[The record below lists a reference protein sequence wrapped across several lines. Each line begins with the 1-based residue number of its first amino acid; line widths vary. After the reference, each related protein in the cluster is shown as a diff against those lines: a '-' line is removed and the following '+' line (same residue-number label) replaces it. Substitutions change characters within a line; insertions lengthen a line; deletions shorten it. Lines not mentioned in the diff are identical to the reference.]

1 MTDTSWRSLSTWTQ
15 LCLKPLTFHLEGHAQ
30 GRLKR
35 PGHNHI
41 LRIAHLM
48 SDHSKLAKLL
58 DTNFP
63 SPLPILRFLFLFY
76 HIGLYI
82 KKKKKKLSFTQQL
95 DCRQFC
101 FSSFPLSQR
110 PYLVTMQAVSSWEI
124 SINIRCSFSEFSTR
138 QIFWNSLWKLIHQIL
153 PLIWSEFIW
162 LSQRMTNIYDPLE
175 PYLIRSQ

>member
-48 SDHSKLAKLL
+48 SDDSKLAKLL

-82 KKKKKKLSFTQQL
+82 KKKKKNLVLLSNLIVGSFV
-95 DCRQFC
+95 
-101 FSSFPLSQR
+101 FPLFLYHKGPTWSPCKQSALEK
-110 PYLVTMQAVSSWEI
+110 YL
-124 SINIRCSFSEFSTR
+124 
-138 QIFWNSLWKLIHQIL
+138 L
-153 PLIWSEFIW
+153 
-162 LSQRMTNIYDPLE
+162 IYDVHLVNFPQGRYSE
-175 PYLIRSQ
+175 IPFENSYIRFYH